1 MHRRSGVALR
11 ERFAAR
17 EKGMLVTTPTKLA
30 DPAQQIEERTAAPC
44 AIVIFGASGD
54 LTTRKLLPALY
65 NLALGGLLSD
75 RTVILGFARHGQ
87 SDDQFRETIRQGID
101 QFSRTRPVRREVW
114 DALAPRISYLQGQY
128 NDADSFQQL
137 REQLAQFDKDR
148 GTEGNYLFY
157 IATPPNVFGDI
168 VRQLGEAGLAA
179 EGNGKGW
186 SRLVIEK
193 PFGHDLKSARELN
206 ATILRVFKEDQ
217 VFRIDHY
224 LGKET
229 VQNILA
235 FRFANRLWEPVWSSQ
250 HIDHVQITVA
260 ESIGIEG
267 RASYYEE
274 AGALRD
280 VVQNHMLQLLA
291 LVAMEPPISFEAESV
306 RDEKVKVLKALH
318 PFSDHHNHIDRDSVR
333 GQYSAGTIDGEP
345 VPGYLDEPKVDPRS
359 RTETFAALK
368 VGIDSWRWA
377 GTPFY
382 LRHGKRLPS
391 RTSEIAV
398 QFKEV
403 PHLAFAAAGTRA
415 LEPDLLVL
423 RLQPNEGIVL
433 RFGAKQPG
441 PEMQLRSV
449 DMEFT
454 YEKSFLMASPD
465 AYERLILDCALGD
478 HTLFTRADEVEISWA
493 YIDQVEEGWQDQDAR
508 LYRYPAGTWG
518 PEAANDL
525 LARDGRGW
533 HNE

>member
-1 MHRRSGVALR
+1 MS
-11 ERFAAR
+11 
-17 EKGMLVTTPTKLA
+17 TPTKEA
-30 DPAQQIEERTAAPC
+30 TAAQPAIDRTAPPC

-54 LTTRKLLPALY
+54 LTNRKLIPALY

-75 RTVILGFARHGQ
+75 RTVILGFARHAQ
-87 SDDQFRETIRQGID
+87 SDDQFRESIRQGID
-101 QFSRTRPVRREVW
+101 QYSRTRPIRKEVW
-114 DALAPRISYLQGQY
+114 DALGPRIHYLQGNYGDPGAYQ
-128 NDADSFQQL
+128 AL
-137 REQLAQFDKDR
+137 RERLEGFEKEK
-148 GTEGNYLFY
+148 GTGGNHLFY
-157 IATPPNVFGDI
+157 IATPPNVFSDVVGN
-168 VRQLGEAGLAA
+168 LGHAGLAEQK
-179 EGNGKGW
+179 EGSGW
-186 SRLVIEK
+186 ARLVIEK
-193 PFGHDLKSARELN
+193 PFGHDLESAKELN
-206 ATILRVFKEDQ
+206 AQILGVFREEQ

-291 LVAMEPPISFEAESV
+291 LVAMEAPVTFEAEAV

-318 PFSDHHNHIDRDSVR
+318 PFNSQHIEADAVR
-333 GQYSAGTIDGEP
+333 GQYTSGTIDGKQE
-345 VPGYLDEPKVDPRS
+345 PGYREEAKVDPRS

-368 VGIDSWRWA
+368 VGVDSWRWA

-391 RTSEIAV
+391 RVSEIAV
-398 QFKEV
+398 QFKAV
-403 PHLAFAAAGTRA
+403 PHLPFAAAGSRH
-415 LEPDLLVL
+415 LEPDLLLL
-423 RLQPNEGIVL
+423 RLQPDEGIVL

-449 DMEFT
+449 DMEFN
-454 YEKSFLMASPD
+454 YERSFSMASPD
-465 AYERLILDCALGD
+465 AYERLILDCALGE
-478 HTLFTRADEVEISWA
+478 HTLFTRADEVELSWA
-493 YIDQVEEGWQDQDAR
+493 FIDQVEDGWRSQDTR
-508 LYRYPAGTWG
+508 LYPYPAGEWG
-518 PEAANDL
+518 PDAARAL
-525 LARDGRGW
+525 MARDGRKW
-533 HNE
+533 HDS